1 MEPVE
6 NPDLLQ
12 VSVFLDL
19 AFGWRFI
26 ADILLL

>member
-12 VSVFLDL
+12 TSVFYKVALDL
-19 AFGWRFI
+19 RLI
-26 ADILLL
+26 AAISD